1 MGKQKA
7 PAPPDPKE
15 VSAAQTGTNVST
27 AIANALMQ
35 NVNQIGADG
44 SSLTYNQT
52 GSSDFTDPYTGLKTA
67 IPQFTATQ
75 KLSAPAQSI
84 FDTTQ
89 GAQQNMATAGKNLS
103 GNVASLYSQPW
114 NADTSAIERRLFD
127 LGSKTLD
134 PKFAQQRSDLQT
146 QLSNQGIKLGSDAY
160 TRAVSDLGNTQDSAY
175 NDLAL
180 RGRGQAF
187 GELQAQRNQPLN
199 ELSALLSGSQVSM
212 PNYNPNTPQA
222 IPTTDNAGLINQ
234 NYQQKLAAWQ
244 QDMTNKGGMLGGL
257 FNLGGTLGAAKI
269 MMSDKRSKQDIKE
282 VGKTK
287 DGQKVYSWR
296 YKHDGADGPI
306 HMGLMA
312 QEVERKTPGAVE
324 THGGI
329 KFVDYG
335 KALAGVK

>member
-7 PAPPDPKE
+7 PAPPNPKDT
-15 VSAAQTGTNVST
+15 SAAQTGTSVATS
-27 AIANALMQ
+27 IANTLLQ
-35 NVNQIGADG
+35 NMNQVGADG
-44 SSLTYNQT
+44 STLTYDQT
-52 GSSDFTDPYTGLKTA
+52 GNFKFTDPYTNQTYTL
-67 IPQFTATQ
+67 PQFTATQ
-75 KLSAPAQSI
+75 KLSAPAQAI
-84 FDTTQ
+84 YDTTQ
-89 GAQQNMATAGKNLS
+89 AAQGNMATAAKNLS
-103 GNVASLYSQPW
+103 GNVTGSLSQPW
-114 NADTSAIERRLFD
+114 NPDTTAIESRLFD

-160 TRAVSDLGNTQDSAY
+160 TRAMTDLSSAQGQSY

-187 GELQAQRNQPLN
+187 SELQAMRNQPLN

-212 PNYNPNTPQA
+212 PNYNPNTPTP

-234 NYQQKLAAWQ
+234 NYQQRLAAWQ
-244 QDMTNKGGMLGGL
+244 QNSANSGGLLGGL
-257 FNLGGTLGAAKI
+257 FNLGGTLGAAAI
-269 MMSDKRSKQDIKE
+269 MSDKRTKDDIKE

-296 YKHDGADGPI
+296 YKHEGPKGPI

-312 QEVERKTPGAVE
+312 QEVERKRPDAVVE
-324 THGGI
+324 RGGI

-335 KALAGVK
+335 KALAGAK

>member
-7 PAPPDPKE
+7 PAPPNPKDT
-15 VSAAQTGTNVST
+15 SAAQTGTSVATS
-27 AIANALMQ
+27 IANANLQ

-44 SSLTYNQT
+44 STLTYNQT
-52 GSSDFTDPYTGLKTA
+52 GSTSFTDPYTGKTYA

-75 KLSAPAQSI
+75 KLSAPAQQI
-84 FDTTQ
+84 FNTSQAAQ
-89 GAQQNMATAGKNLS
+89 GNMATAARNLS
-103 GNVASLYSQPW
+103 GNIVGEMSSPW
-114 NADTSAIERRLFD
+114 KADTSAIESRLFD

-146 QLSNQGIKLGSDAY
+146 QLSNQGIKLGSEAY
-160 TRAVSDLGNTQDSAY
+160 TRAMGDLSTSQGQAY

-187 GELQAQRNQPLN
+187 SELQAQRNQPLN

-212 PNYNPNTPQA
+212 PNYQTNTPQA

-234 NYQQKLAAWQ
+234 NYQQRLAAWQ
-244 QDMTNKGGMLGGL
+244 QNQANSGGLLGGL
-257 FNLGGTLGAAKI
+257 FNLGGKLGAAAI
-269 MMSDKRSKQDIKE
+269 MSDKRTKQDIKK

-287 DGQKVYSWR
+287 DGQTVYSWR
-296 YKHDGADGPI
+296 YKHEGKSGPI

-312 QEVERKTPGAVE
+312 QDVEKKTPEAVTE
-324 THGGI
+324 MGGI